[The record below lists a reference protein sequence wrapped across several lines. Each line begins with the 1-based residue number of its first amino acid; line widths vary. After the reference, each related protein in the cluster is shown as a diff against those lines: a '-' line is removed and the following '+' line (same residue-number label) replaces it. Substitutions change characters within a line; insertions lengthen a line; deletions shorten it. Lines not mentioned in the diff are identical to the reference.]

1 LRGVKFLTD
10 FKKII
15 IFTILV
21 IYTIFEIGP
30 FVWITFMSF
39 KTTEE
44 FYESPY
50 SLPLHPHFEKYPVVW
65 IDYNYSTYFLNSA
78 IIVGGA
84 VLIILVLGSM
94 AAYFFAKFSF
104 RFSEMIFQIIFLSIM
119 FPPQVRLISLYQML
133 VEYHLINTR
142 IGLMLVYAS
151 TQLPFSIYVLR
162 TFFESIPRD
171 LLDAAKIDGCSE
183 WKAFWRIMFPVA
195 RPGLTAITILNFVM
209 LWNEFLFAVTFISSD
224 SKRTLPLGVM
234 RFLGEHYEDVCM
246 VATGVMIAV
255 IPILI
260 FYIIFSEK
268 FIEGMTVGSIKG

>member
-1 LRGVKFLTD
+1 MTD